1 MSYPARIFLFK
12 AKSKKITRRQW
23 PRFGVFIVNFKYV
36 SHFFLVLLLLTLD
49 K

>member
-12 AKSKKITRRQW
+12 AKSKKIRRQW